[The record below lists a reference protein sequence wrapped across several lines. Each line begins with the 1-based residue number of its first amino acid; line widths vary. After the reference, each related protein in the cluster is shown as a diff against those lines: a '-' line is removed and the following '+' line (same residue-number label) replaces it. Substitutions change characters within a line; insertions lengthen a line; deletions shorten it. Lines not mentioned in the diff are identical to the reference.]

1 MGVTPG
7 GDFGVSYNM
16 RRRSLRLAAVSLA
29 LAAVV
34 GAVFLPAAGFDFVD
48 YDDNVYVWNNPI
60 VSRGLSWGGIAWAL
74 TSTDYS
80 NWHPLAWLSHMTD
93 VEIHGMAAGGH
104 HLTSVLLHAAGTA
117 AFFLVFGAL
126 LGSFRAP
133 FAAALLFGLHPLRVE
148 SVAWVAERKD
158 VLAFLLLMASLGAWI
173 AWLRRPGPARM
184 AAFTGVYALALM
196 AKPSAV
202 VLPPLLLVLDF
213 WPLGRPGRGGVSTAR
228 LLAEKAPAVVMA
240 AAVGTVTWAVQEGG
254 ESISTLVGYPLALR
268 LLWTPVHY
276 AWYLGKLVLPTGL
289 AVFYPQPGHAPGW
302 ATVALSTASL
312 LVLSVGVFLARRRV
326 PSLVAGW
333 AWFLVALLPV
343 IDVVKVGGQGVADRY
358 SLIPHAGLLLG
369 LAVAAA
375 TLASP
380 RRTVRRWAGAAL
392 AAVMVVVVSIAL
404 ALATRHQL
412 AFWRDNQALFERALA
427 VTRDNYIALNNLG
440 GQAARR
446 GDRAAAAAYFAEAV
460 KAKKRLGLTPVTGS
474 GGDADAVAREA
485 ANLLVRGM
493 AREAAEGFSRAVRMA
508 PMRGD
513 LHSALAVALAF
524 SGRPEE
530 SEVHFRMA
538 VALAPDESGIR
549 MNQARFYEQQG
560 RVGEAEASF
569 REALRLD
576 PANREAAAWLAGRRG
591 EVSR

>member
-1 MGVTPG
+1 
-7 GDFGVSYNM
+7 M
-16 RRRSLRLAAVSLA
+16 RRHSLRLAAASLA

-34 GAVFLPAAGFDFVD
+34 VAVFLPAAGFDFVD

-60 VSRGLSWGGIAWAL
+60 VGRGLSCGGIAWAL
-74 TSTDYS
+74 TSTEHS
-80 NWHPLAWLSHMTD
+80 NWHPLAWLSHMAD

-117 AFFLVFGAL
+117 AFFLVFVAL

-202 VLPPLLLVLDF
+202 VLPPLLLLLDF
-213 WPLGRPGRGGVSTAR
+213 WPLGRPGRGGVSAAR
-228 LLAEKAPAVVMA
+228 LVAEKAPAAAMA
-240 AAVGTVTWAVQEGG
+240 AVVGTVTWAVQEGS

-289 AVFYPQPGHAPGW
+289 AVFYPQPGHPPGW
-302 ATVALSTASL
+302 AAAAFSAAALL
-312 LVLSVGVFLARRRV
+312 ILSVGVFLARRQL
-326 PSLVAGW
+326 PSLAAGW

-358 SLIPHAGLLLG
+358 SLMPHAGLLVG
-369 LAVAAA
+369 LAVAATTPA
-375 TLASP
+375 GQG
-380 RRTVRRWAGAAL
+380 RTVRRRAGVAL
-392 AAVMVVVVSIAL
+392 AAVVMVVSIAL
-404 ALATRHQL
+404 AMATRHQL

-446 GDRAAAAAYFAEAV
+446 GDRATAEAYFAEAV
-460 KAKKRLGLTPVTGS
+460 RAKKRLGLTPVTGS

-485 ANLLVRGM
+485 ADLLVRGM
-493 AREAAEGFSRAVRMA
+493 PREAAEGFSRAVRMA

-524 SGRPEE
+524 SGQPEE
-530 SEVHFRMA
+530 AEAHFRMA
-538 VALAPDESGIR
+538 VALAPDEPGIR

-560 RVGEAEASF
+560 RLGEAEASF
-569 REALRLD
+569 REALGLD

>member
-1 MGVTPG
+1 M
-7 GDFGVSYNM
+7 
-16 RRRSLRLAAVSLA
+16 RLAAASLA

-60 VSRGLSWGGIAWAL
+60 VARGLSWEGIAWAL
-74 TSTDYS
+74 TSTDHS
-80 NWHPLAWLSHMTD
+80 NWHPLAWLSHMAD

-117 AFFLVFGAL
+117 AFFLVFEAL

-158 VLAFLLLMASLGAWI
+158 VLAFLLLMGALGAWI

-196 AKPSAV
+196 AKPSV
-202 VLPPLLLVLDF
+202 VILPPLLLLLDF
-213 WPLGRPGRGGVSTAR
+213 WPLGRPGRGGVSAAR
-228 LLAEKAPAVVMA
+228 LVAEKAPAVVMA
-240 AAVGTVTWAVQEGG
+240 AVVGTVTWAVQEGG
-254 ESISTLVGYPLALR
+254 ESVSSLVGYPLALR

-276 AWYLGKLVLPTGL
+276 AWYLDKLVLPTGL
-289 AVFYPQPGHAPGW
+289 AVFYPQPGHPPGW
-302 ATVALSTASL
+302 ATVVLSAAALL
-312 LVLSVGVFLARRRV
+312 ILSVGVFLARRGV
-326 PSLVAGW
+326 PSLAAGW

-358 SLIPHAGLLLG
+358 SLIPHAGLLVG
-369 LAVAAA
+369 LVVAAA
-375 TLASP
+375 TLAG
-380 RRTVRRWAGAAL
+380 RGRAVRRWAGAAL
-392 AAVMVVVVSIAL
+392 AVVMVVVSIAL
-404 ALATRHQL
+404 AVTTRHQL

-446 GDRAAAAAYFAEAV
+446 GDRGAAATYFAEAV
-460 KAKKRLGLTPVTGS
+460 RAKKRLGLTPVTGS

-493 AREAAEGFSRAVRMA
+493 PREAAEGFSRAVRMA

-513 LHSALAVALAF
+513 MHSALAVALAL
-524 SGRPEE
+524 SGQPEE
-530 SEVHFRMA
+530 AEVHFRMA

-569 REALRLD
+569 REALRLN
-576 PANREAAAWLAGRRG
+576 PANREAAAWLSGRRG
-591 EVSR
+591 ELSR